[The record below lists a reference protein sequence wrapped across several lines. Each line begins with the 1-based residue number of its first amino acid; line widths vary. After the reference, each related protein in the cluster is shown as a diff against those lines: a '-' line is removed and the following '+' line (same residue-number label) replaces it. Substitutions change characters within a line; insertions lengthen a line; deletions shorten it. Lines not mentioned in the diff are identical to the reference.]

1 LLYYPDANQ
10 STFFSC
16 LQMGKREAGSTGTV
30 VKKQR
35 VLASWVGGNDL
46 KAVAGDEAGPILS
59 TLNKVAFDS
68 VELLCSYP
76 AEIVEPYLAWLR
88 QQVNVSITAHY
99 VCLSSPVHFGEI
111 YQAASQHLKR
121 LCTSGNQ
128 LSILLSPGTP
138 AMQAVW
144 ILLGKTRYPATFYQS
159 SLEQGVQQVEVPFE
173 IAAEYVPAANT
184 ISTDKLVQL
193 AGLNVP
199 VNAAFDSIVTQ
210 SERMLALKAQAQ
222 ILATKQVPVLIY
234 GETGTGK
241 ELFARAIHN
250 ASPRSAAP
258 FVAVNCGAI
267 APELIDSTLFGHKKG
282 AFTGAIAD
290 RPGVVQQAHGGTLF
304 LDEFG
309 ELTPDVQVRLLR
321 VLQEGTFTPVGSSQ
335 ELKAE
340 VRLISA
346 THRNLMQEVAHG
358 RFREDLFFRV
368 AVGVLHL
375 PPLRERE
382 GDLLLLSERLL
393 AGIASQDAS
402 LGDKK
407 ISAEAKN
414 LILQHP
420 WRGNV
425 RELQST
431 LLRAALWCQGDLI
444 AAHDI
449 EQALFKLPQAQADV
463 LAMNVTQ
470 GIDLQQVIADVA
482 GHYLRKALTVTGN
495 NKTRAASL
503 LGLRSQQTLSN
514 WMDKYGIE

>member
-1 LLYYPDANQ
+1 VA
-10 STFFSC
+10 
-16 LQMGKREAGSTGTV
+16 
-30 VKKQR
+30 KKD
-35 VLASWVGGNDL
+35 VLVCWVGGNDL
-46 KAVAGDEAGPILS
+46 KAVEGEEAGPILS
-59 TLNKVAFDS
+59 TLRSVYFDA

-76 AEIVEPYLAWLR
+76 AEHLDAYSAWLSTQTNVPIR
-88 QQVNVSITAHY
+88 SHQVA
-99 VCLSSPVHFGEI
+99 LSSPVHFGEI
-111 YQAASQHLKR
+111 YQAASKYLKKLSTPETR
-121 LCTSGNQ
+121 

-173 IAAEYVPAANT
+173 IAAEYVPAANA

-193 AGLNVP
+193 AGLDAP
-199 VNAAFDSIVTQ
+199 VDAAFDSIVTQ
-210 SERMLALKAQAQ
+210 SERMLVLKAQAQ
-222 ILATKQVPVLIY
+222 ILAAKQVPVLIY

-250 ASPRSAAP
+250 AGPRSVAP

-267 APELIDSTLFGHKKG
+267 VPELIDSTLFGHKKG

-290 RPGVVQQAHGGTLF
+290 RPGVFQQAHGGTLF

-321 VLQEGTFTPVGSSQ
+321 VLQEGTFTPVGTNQ
-335 ELKAE
+335 ELKVD
-340 VRLISA
+340 VRLITA
-346 THRNLMQEVAHG
+346 THRNLMQEVAQG
-358 RFREDLFFRV
+358 RFREDLFYRI

-382 GDLLLLSERLL
+382 GDLLLLSEALL
-393 AGIASQDAS
+393 AGIASQDTS

-444 AAHDI
+444 TAHDI

-463 LAMNVTQ
+463 LAMDVTQ
-470 GIDLQQVIADVA
+470 GIDLQQVIAEVA
-482 GHYLRKALTVTGN
+482 GHYLRKALTLTGK

-503 LGLRSQQTLSN
+503 LGLKSQQTLSN

>member
-1 LLYYPDANQ
+1 
-10 STFFSC
+10 
-16 LQMGKREAGSTGTV
+16 M

-46 KAVAGDEAGPILS
+46 KAVAGAEAGPILS
-59 TLNKVAFDS
+59 TLNTVPVDN

-76 AEIVEPYLAWLR
+76 AERVEPYLAWLR
-88 QQVNVSITAHY
+88 QQVDVPITAHY
-99 VCLSSPVHFGEI
+99 VSLSSPVHFGEI

-121 LCTSGNQ
+121 LSTSANQ

-193 AGLNVP
+193 AGLDAP
-199 VNAAFDSIVTQ
+199 VDAAFDSIVTQ

-250 ASPRSAAP
+250 AGPRSAAP

-267 APELIDSTLFGHKKG
+267 VPELIDSTLFGHKKG
-282 AFTGAIAD
+282 AFTGAITD
-290 RPGVVQQAHGGTLF
+290 RPGVFQQAHGGTLF

-335 ELKAE
+335 ELKVD
-340 VRLISA
+340 VRLITA
-346 THRNLMQEVAHG
+346 THRNLMQEVARG
-358 RFREDLFFRV
+358 RFREDLFYRI

-382 GDLLLLSERLL
+382 GDLLLLSEKLL
-393 AGIASQDAS
+393 AGIAS

-431 LLRAALWCQGDLI
+431 LLRSALWCSGNLI

-449 EQALFKLPQAQADV
+449 EQALFKLPHAQADV
-463 LAMNVTQ
+463 LAMDVAQ
-470 GIDLQQVIADVA
+470 GIDLQKIIAEVA
-482 GHYLRKALTVTGN
+482 GHYLRKALTLTGN

-503 LGLRSQQTLSN
+503 LGLKSQQTLSN

>member
-1 LLYYPDANQ
+1 MA
-10 STFFSC
+10 
-16 LQMGKREAGSTGTV
+16 V
-30 VKKQR
+30 KQR
-35 VLASWVGGNDL
+35 VLVCWVGGNDL
-46 KAVAGDEAGPILS
+46 KAIQGGEPGPVFS
-59 TLNKVAFDS
+59 TLRSDVFHHA
-68 VELLCSYP
+68 ELLCSYP
-76 AEIVEPYLAWLR
+76 AERVEPYLAWLR
-88 QQVNVSITAHY
+88 QQVDVPITVHY
-99 VCLSSPVHFGEI
+99 VSLSSPIHFGEI

-193 AGLNVP
+193 AGLDVP
-199 VNAAFDSIVTQ
+199 VDAAFDSIVTQ
-210 SERMLALKAQAQ
+210 SQRMLALKAQAQ
-222 ILATKQVPVLIY
+222 ILAAKQVPVLIY

-250 ASPRSAAP
+250 AGPRSAAP

-267 APELIDSTLFGHKKG
+267 VPELIDSTLFGHKKG

-290 RPGVVQQAHGGTLF
+290 RPGVFQQAHGGTLF

-335 ELKAE
+335 ELKVD
-340 VRLISA
+340 VRLITA
-346 THRNLMQEVAHG
+346 THRNLMQVVAHG
-358 RFREDLFFRV
+358 RFREDLFYRI

-382 GDLLLLSERLL
+382 GDLLLLSEKLL
-393 AGIASQDAS
+393 AGIAGQDAS
-402 LGDKK
+402 LGGKK

-414 LILQHP
+414 LILHHP

-431 LLRAALWCQGDLI
+431 LLRAALWCPGDLI

-449 EQALFKLPQAQADV
+449 EQALFKQPQSQANVLSLDV
-463 LAMNVTQ
+463 SQ
-470 GIDLQQVIADVA
+470 GIDLQEVIAEVA
-482 GHYLRKALTVTGN
+482 GHYLRQALKLTGN

-503 LGLRSQQTLSN
+503 LGLKSQQTLSN

>member
-1 LLYYPDANQ
+1 MA
-10 STFFSC
+10 
-16 LQMGKREAGSTGTV
+16 
-30 VKKQR
+30 KKQN
-35 VLASWVGGNDL
+35 VLLCWVGGNDL
-46 KAVAGDEAGPILS
+46 KALTGSDAGPVLS
-59 TLNKVAFDS
+59 TLRAESFDQ
-68 VELLCSYP
+68 VELLSSYP
-76 AEIVEPYLAWLR
+76 AEKVEPYLAWLR
-88 QQVNVSITAHY
+88 EQVSAQVKVSYESLT
-99 VCLSSPVHFGEI
+99 SPVHFGDI
-111 YQAASQHLKR
+111 YQAANAHLAR
-121 LCTSGNQ
+121 LQVPGTQ

-138 AMQAVW
+138 AMQAIW

-193 AGLNVP
+193 AGLDAP
-199 VNAAFDSIVTQ
+199 VDAAFDSIVTQ

-222 ILATKQVPVLIY
+222 ILAAKQVPVLIY

-250 ASPRSAAP
+250 AGPRSAAP

-267 APELIDSTLFGHKKG
+267 VPELIDSTLFGHKKG

-290 RPGVVQQAHGGTLF
+290 RPGVFQQAHGGTLF

-321 VLQEGTFTPVGSSQ
+321 VLQEGTFTPVGSNQ
-335 ELKAE
+335 ELKVD
-340 VRLISA
+340 VRLITA
-346 THRNLMQEVAHG
+346 THRNLMQEVAQG
-358 RFREDLFFRV
+358 RFREDLFYRI

-382 GDLLLLSERLL
+382 GDLLLLSEALL

-402 LGDKK
+402 LDDKK

-431 LLRAALWCQGDLI
+431 LLRAALWCPGDLI

-463 LAMNVTQ
+463 LAMDVTQ
-470 GIDLQQVIADVA
+470 GIDLQQVIAEVA
-482 GHYLRKALTVTGN
+482 GHYLRKALTLTGK

-503 LGLRSQQTLSN
+503 LGLKSQQTLSN

>member
-1 LLYYPDANQ
+1 
-10 STFFSC
+10 
-16 LQMGKREAGSTGTV
+16 MII
-30 VKKQR
+30 KQR
-35 VLASWVGGNDL
+35 VLVCWVGGNDL
-46 KAVAGDEAGPILS
+46 KAASGGEAGPILS
-59 TLNKVAFDS
+59 TLRTVS
-68 VELLCSYP
+68 VDNVQLLCSYP
-76 AEIVEPYLAWLR
+76 TERVEPYLEWLHE
-88 QQVNVSITAHY
+88 QVDVPITAHY
-99 VCLSSPVHFGEI
+99 VSLSSPVHFGEI
-111 YQAASQHLKR
+111 YQAASKHLKQ
-121 LCTSGNQ
+121 LSAPGNK

-159 SLEQGVQQVEVPFE
+159 SLEQGVQKVEVPFE

-193 AGLNVP
+193 AGLDAP
-199 VNAAFDSIVTQ
+199 VDAAFDSIVTQ

-222 ILATKQVPVLIY
+222 ILAAKQVPVLIY

-250 ASPRSAAP
+250 ASPRTAAP

-267 APELIDSTLFGHKKG
+267 VPELIDSTLFGHKKG

-290 RPGVVQQAHGGTLF
+290 RPGVFQQAHGGTLF

-321 VLQEGTFTPVGSSQ
+321 VLQEGTFTPVGASQ
-335 ELKAE
+335 ELKAD
-340 VRLISA
+340 VRLITA
-346 THRNLMQEVAHG
+346 THRNLMQEVALG
-358 RFREDLFFRV
+358 CFREDLFYRI

-382 GDLLLLSERLL
+382 GDLLLLSEKLL
-393 AGIASQDAS
+393 AGMASQDAS
-402 LGDKK
+402 LSDKK

-431 LLRAALWCQGDLI
+431 ILRAALWCQGDLI
-444 AAHDI
+444 ASNEI
-449 EQALFKLPQAQADV
+449 EQALFRLPQAASDILSMDV
-463 LAMNVTQ
+463 SQ
-470 GIDLQQVIADVA
+470 GIDIQEIIAEVA
-482 GHYLRKALTVTGN
+482 GHYLRKALTISGN
-495 NKTRAASL
+495 NKTRAAGL
-503 LGLRSQQTLSN
+503 LGLKSQQTLSN

>member
-1 LLYYPDANQ
+1 VTRRTLAAGWVGVL
-10 STFFSC
+10 
-16 LQMGKREAGSTGTV
+16 RAGSSQIV
-30 VKKQR
+30 AKKQS
-35 VLASWVGGNDL
+35 VLACWIGGNDL
-46 KAVAGDEAGPILS
+46 KAIAGGEAGPILS
-59 TLNKVAFDS
+59 TLRSVPVDS

-76 AEIVEPYLAWLR
+76 AELVEPYLYWLR
-88 QQVNVSITAHY
+88 QQIALPITAY
-99 VCLSSPVHFGEI
+99 YAKLSSPVHFGEI

-121 LCTSGNQ
+121 LSTPGNQ
-128 LSILLSPGTP
+128 LFILLSPGTP

-193 AGLNVP
+193 AGLDAP
-199 VNAAFDSIVTQ
+199 VDAAFDSIVTQ

-222 ILATKQVPVLIY
+222 ILAATQVPVLIY

-250 ASPRSAAP
+250 AGPRSAAP

-267 APELIDSTLFGHKKG
+267 VPELIDSTLFGHKKG

-290 RPGVVQQAHGGTLF
+290 RPGVFQQAHGGTLF

-309 ELTPDVQVRLLR
+309 ELTADVQVRLLR

-335 ELKAE
+335 ELKVD
-340 VRLISA
+340 VRLITA

-358 RFREDLFFRV
+358 RFREDLFYRV

-382 GDLLLLSERLL
+382 GDLLLLSEKLL
-393 AGIASQDAS
+393 AAIASQDAS

-431 LLRAALWCQGDLI
+431 LLRAALWCSSDLI

-449 EQALFKLPQAQADV
+449 EQALFKLPDAQADV
-463 LAMNVTQ
+463 LAMDIAQ
-470 GIDLQQVIADVA
+470 GIDLQKVIADVA
-482 GHYLRKALTVTGN
+482 GHYLRKALTLTGN

-503 LGLRSQQTLSN
+503 LGLKSQQTLSN

>member
-1 LLYYPDANQ
+1 
-10 STFFSC
+10 
-16 LQMGKREAGSTGTV
+16 M
-30 VKKQR
+30 
-35 VLASWVGGNDL
+35 
-46 KAVAGDEAGPILS
+46 
-59 TLNKVAFDS
+59 
-68 VELLCSYP
+68 
-76 AEIVEPYLAWLR
+76 
-88 QQVNVSITAHY
+88 
-99 VCLSSPVHFGEI
+99 
-111 YQAASQHLKR
+111 
-121 LCTSGNQ
+121 
-128 LSILLSPGTP
+128 
-138 AMQAVW
+138 
-144 ILLGKTRYPATFYQS
+144 
-159 SLEQGVQQVEVPFE
+159 
-173 IAAEYVPAANT
+173 
-184 ISTDKLVQL
+184 LV
-193 AGLNVP
+193 
-199 VNAAFDSIVTQ
+199 
-210 SERMLALKAQAQ
+210 LKAQAQ
-222 ILATKQVPVLIY
+222 ILALKQVPVLIY

-250 ASPRSAAP
+250 AGPRSAAP

-290 RPGVVQQAHGGTLF
+290 RPGVFQQAHGGTLF

-321 VLQEGTFTPVGSSQ
+321 VLQEGTFTPVGSNQ
-335 ELKAE
+335 EFKVD
-340 VRLISA
+340 VRLITA
-346 THRNLMQEVAHG
+346 THRNLMQEVAQG
-358 RFREDLFFRV
+358 RFREDLFYRI

-382 GDLLLLSERLL
+382 GDLLLLSEALL
-393 AGIASQDAS
+393 AGIASQDTS

-444 AAHDI
+444 TAHDI

-463 LAMNVTQ
+463 LAMDVTQ
-470 GIDLQQVIADVA
+470 GIDLQQVIAEVA
-482 GHYLRKALTVTGN
+482 GHYLRKALTLTGN

-503 LGLRSQQTLSN
+503 LGLKSQQTLSN

>member
-1 LLYYPDANQ
+1 MA
-10 STFFSC
+10 
-16 LQMGKREAGSTGTV
+16 V
-30 VKKQR
+30 KQR
-35 VLASWVGGNDL
+35 VLVCWVGGNDL
-46 KAVAGDEAGPILS
+46 KAIEGGEVGPIVS
-59 TLNKVAFDS
+59 TLRSDAFDR

-76 AEIVEPYLAWLR
+76 AERVEPYLAWLR
-88 QQVNVSITAHY
+88 EQADVPIAAHY
-99 VCLSSPVHFGEI
+99 AILSSPVHFGEI

-121 LCTSGNQ
+121 LCTSSNQ

-144 ILLGKTRYPATFYQS
+144 ILLGKTRYLATFYQS

-193 AGLNVP
+193 AGLDAP
-199 VNAAFDSIVTQ
+199 VDAAFDSIVTQ

-222 ILATKQVPVLIY
+222 VLAAKQVPVLIY

-250 ASPRSAAP
+250 AGPRSAAP
-258 FVAVNCGAI
+258 FIAVNCGAI
-267 APELIDSTLFGHKKG
+267 VPELIDSTLFGHKKG

-290 RPGVVQQAHGGTLF
+290 RPGVFLQAHGGTLF

-321 VLQEGTFTPVGSSQ
+321 VLQEGTFIPVGSNQ
-335 ELKAE
+335 ELKVD
-340 VRLISA
+340 VRLITA
-346 THRNLMQEVAHG
+346 THRNLMQEVARG
-358 RFREDLFFRV
+358 RFREDLFYRI

-382 GDLLLLSERLL
+382 GDLLLLSEKLL
-393 AGIASQDAS
+393 AGIASQDPS
-402 LGDKK
+402 LGGKK

-444 AAHDI
+444 TANDI
-449 EQALFKLPQAQADV
+449 EQALFKMPQEEADL
-463 LAMNVTQ
+463 LAMDVSQ
-470 GIDLQQVIADVA
+470 GIDIQRIISSVA
-482 GHYLRKALTVTGN
+482 GRYLRKALTLTGN
-495 NKTRAASL
+495 NKTRAANL
-503 LGLRSQQTLSN
+503 LGLKSQQTLSN
-514 WMDKYGIE
+514 WMDRYGIE

>member
-1 LLYYPDANQ
+1 MA
-10 STFFSC
+10 
-16 LQMGKREAGSTGTV
+16 
-30 VKKQR
+30 KKQN
-35 VLASWVGGNDL
+35 VLLCWVGGNDL
-46 KAVAGDEAGPILS
+46 KALSGSDAGPVLS
-59 TLNKVAFDS
+59 TLRAESFDQ
-68 VELLCSYP
+68 VELLSSYP
-76 AEIVEPYLAWLR
+76 AEKVEPYLAWLR
-88 QQVNVSITAHY
+88 EQVSAQVNVSYESLT
-99 VCLSSPVHFGEI
+99 SPVHFGDI
-111 YQAASQHLKR
+111 YQAANAHLAR
-121 LCTSGNQ
+121 LRVPGTQ

-138 AMQAVW
+138 AMQAIW

-159 SLEQGVQQVEVPFE
+159 SLEQGVQQVDVPFE

-193 AGLNVP
+193 AGLDAP
-199 VNAAFDSIVTQ
+199 VDAAFDSIVTQ

-222 ILATKQVPVLIY
+222 ILAAKQVPVLIY

-250 ASPRSAAP
+250 AGPRSAAP

-267 APELIDSTLFGHKKG
+267 VPELIDSTLFGHKKG

-290 RPGVVQQAHGGTLF
+290 RPGVFQQANGGTLF

-321 VLQEGTFTPVGSSQ
+321 VLQEGTFIPVGSNQ
-335 ELKAE
+335 ELKVD
-340 VRLISA
+340 VRLITA
-346 THRNLMQEVAHG
+346 THRNLMLEVSHG
-358 RFREDLFFRV
+358 HFREDLFYRI

-382 GDLLLLSERLL
+382 GDLLLLSEKLL
-393 AGIASQDAS
+393 AGIASQDSS

-414 LILQHP
+414 LILRHL

-431 LLRAALWCQGDLI
+431 LLRAALWCPGDLI

-449 EQALFKLPQAQADV
+449 EQALFKLPQAEVDV
-463 LAMNVTQ
+463 LAMDVSQ
-470 GIDLQQVIADVA
+470 GIDLQEVISNVA
-482 GHYLRKALTVTGN
+482 GHYLRKALTISGN

-503 LGLRSQQTLSN
+503 LGLKSQQTLSN
-514 WMDKYGIE
+514 WMDKYDIE

>member
-1 LLYYPDANQ
+1 MA
-10 STFFSC
+10 
-16 LQMGKREAGSTGTV
+16 V
-30 VKKQR
+30 KQR
-35 VLASWVGGNDL
+35 VLVCWVGGNDL
-46 KAVAGDEAGPILS
+46 KAIEGGEAGPVVS
-59 TLNKVAFDS
+59 TLRSDAFHR

-76 AEIVEPYLAWLR
+76 AERVEPYLAWLR
-88 QQVNVSITAHY
+88 QQVNVPITAHY
-99 VCLSSPVHFGEI
+99 VSLSSPVHFGEI

-121 LCTSGNQ
+121 LSTSSNQ

-193 AGLNVP
+193 AGLDAP
-199 VNAAFDSIVTQ
+199 VDAAFDSIVTQ

-222 ILATKQVPVLIY
+222 ILAAKQVPVLIY

-250 ASPRSAAP
+250 AGPRSAAP

-267 APELIDSTLFGHKKG
+267 VPELIDSTLFGHKKG

-290 RPGVVQQAHGGTLF
+290 RHGVFQQAHGGTLF

-309 ELTPDVQVRLLR
+309 ELTSDVQVRLLR
-321 VLQEGTFTPVGSSQ
+321 VLQEGTFIPVGSNQ
-335 ELKAE
+335 EQKVD
-340 VRLISA
+340 VRLITA
-346 THRNLMQEVAHG
+346 THRNLMQEVAQG
-358 RFREDLFFRV
+358 RFREDLFYRI

-382 GDLLLLSERLL
+382 GDLLSLSEKLL

-402 LGDKK
+402 LDGKK

-414 LILQHP
+414 LILQHS

-444 AAHDI
+444 AARDI
-449 EQALFKLPQAQADV
+449 EQALFKQPQSQANVLSLDV
-463 LAMNVTQ
+463 SQ
-470 GIDLQQVIADVA
+470 GIDLQEVIADVA
-482 GHYLRKALTVTGN
+482 GHYLRQALKLTGN

-503 LGLRSQQTLSN
+503 LGLKSQQTLSN
-514 WMDKYGIE
+514 WMEKYGIE